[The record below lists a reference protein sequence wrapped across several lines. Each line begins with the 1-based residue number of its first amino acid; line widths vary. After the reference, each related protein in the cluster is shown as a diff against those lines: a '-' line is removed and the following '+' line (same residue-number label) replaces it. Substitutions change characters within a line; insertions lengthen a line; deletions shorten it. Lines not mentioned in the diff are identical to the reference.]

1 MKKAIQNV
9 LEFISDAWGLFCIGF
24 LFISY
29 IIFVG
34 CFILGAKISKYIR
47 KLKS

>member
-1 MKKAIQNV
+1 MKKIIQNI

-34 CFILGAKISKYIR
+34 CFILGEKINSFVR
-47 KLKS
+47 KLKL